1 MAVNAKKMFNKADIL
16 VAVTGLTKSGGSE
29 TEDKP
34 LGTIYIDFIFPE
46 YHLHIKKVFLGNSNQ
61 IVHQTIKKQQILLR
75 HI

>member
-34 LGTIYIDFIFPE
+34 VGTIYIDFIFPE
-46 YHLHIKKVFLGNSNQ
+46 YHLQILLGNSNQ